1 MTKKYKTC
9 KHNNGIECEE
19 TAGSKCHE
27 CGWNPKVE
35 ILRKEMIKNGLP
47 CLFPTNAE
55 KNE

>member
-1 MTKKYKTC
+1 MNRGYKTC
-9 KHNNGIECEE
+9 PYNIGVECEE
-19 TAGSKCHE
+19 TDRSKCHE

-47 CLFPTNAE
+47 CLFSARAT